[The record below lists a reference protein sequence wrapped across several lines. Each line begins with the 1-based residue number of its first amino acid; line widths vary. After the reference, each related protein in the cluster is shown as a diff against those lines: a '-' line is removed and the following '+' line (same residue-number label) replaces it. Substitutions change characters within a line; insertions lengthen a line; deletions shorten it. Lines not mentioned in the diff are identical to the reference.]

1 MTARPS
7 NNMIVIAVVLAAA
20 VITLGYWGYS
30 VYQKRVLHGEISAIL
45 KNAGAALRES
55 LSLEPGPSTA
65 DRLQLAKQLEDHA
78 MTMDK
83 SIGQL
88 KRLQVERDLMLAD
101 DAENYLITLREI
113 MSKRAAANRLYVL
126 HSESLEA
133 LQDHMR
139 ADNRTGEWV
148 KQAVLAKE
156 RAEKDFRDYRLTV
169 ATYGT
174 LLGTLGSTQRKIAP
188 FVESAALIDLDLL
201 AKARERAIETAKQ
214 AAAEMDKVRKL
225 AAPK

>member
-1 MTARPS
+1 MTARSS
-7 NNMIVIAVVLAAA
+7 NKMIVISAVLAAA
-20 VITLGYWGYS
+20 VIALGYWGYS
-30 VYQKRVLHGEISAIL
+30 AYQKRVLHSGISAIL
-45 KNAGAALRES
+45 KNAGGVLRES
-55 LSLEPGPSTA
+55 LSLEPGPSA
-65 DRLQLAKQLEDHA
+65 ANRLELAKKLEDHA
-78 MTMDK
+78 VTIDN

-88 KRLQVERDLMLAD
+88 KLLQVERNLMLAD

-126 HSESLEA
+126 HSESLGA

-156 RAEKDFRDYRLTV
+156 RAEKDFRDYRLAV

-174 LLGTLGSTQRKIAP
+174 LLGMLSSTQRKITP
-188 FVESAALIDLDLL
+188 YVESGALIDGDLL
-201 AKARERAIETAKQ
+201 AKARERAIETTQQ
-214 AAAEMDKVRKL
+214 AAAEMEKVRQL
-225 AAPK
+225 TAPK

>member
-7 NNMIVIAVVLAAA
+7 NNRIVITVVLAAA

-30 VYQKRVLHGEISAIL
+30 VYQKRVLHSGISAIL
-45 KNAGAALRES
+45 KNAGAVLRES
-55 LSLEPGPSTA
+55 LALEPGPSTA

-78 MTMDK
+78 VTIDK

-88 KRLQVERDLMLAD
+88 KLLQVERDLMLAD

-113 MSKRAAANRLYVL
+113 MSKRATASRLYVL
-126 HSESLEA
+126 HSESLGA

-174 LLGTLGSTQRKIAP
+174 LLGTLNSTQKKIAP
-188 FVESAALIDLDLL
+188 FVDSAALIDEDLL
-201 AKARERAIETAKQ
+201 AKARERAIKTATQ
-214 AAAEMDKVRKL
+214 ATAEMEKVRQL
-225 AAPK
+225 TTPK

>member
-7 NNMIVIAVVLAAA
+7 IKMIVIAAVAAAA
-20 VITLGYWGYS
+20 VIALGYWGYIAF
-30 VYQKRVLHGEISAIL
+30 QKRVLHGEISAIL
-45 KNAGAALRES
+45 KNAGGALRES

-65 DRLQLAKQLEDHA
+65 ERLQLATKLEGHA
-78 MTMDK
+78 VTIDQ

-113 MSKRAAANRLYVL
+113 ISKRAAANRLYVL
-126 HSESLEA
+126 HSESLAA

-139 ADNRTGEWV
+139 ADNRTGAWV

-156 RAEKDFRDYRLTV
+156 RAEKDFRDYRLAV

-174 LLGTLGSTQRKIAP
+174 LLGTLTSTQKKIAP
-188 FVESAALIDLDLL
+188 FVDSAALVDEDLL
-201 AKARERAIETAKQ
+201 AKARERAIKTATQ
-214 AAAEMDKVRKL
+214 ATAEMDKVRQL
-225 AAPK
+225 TAPK